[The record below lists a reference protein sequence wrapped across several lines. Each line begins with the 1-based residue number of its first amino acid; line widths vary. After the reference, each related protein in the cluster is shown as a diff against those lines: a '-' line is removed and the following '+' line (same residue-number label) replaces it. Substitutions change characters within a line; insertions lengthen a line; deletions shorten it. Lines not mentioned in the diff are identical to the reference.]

1 MTGQLQR
8 RKGQSWQRMM
18 VKEMD
23 FSAADKKD
31 YFIAAE
37 EFLTFPRMRPDSEVK
52 AIAACQWMRDGMPDH
67 TIEDIYILS
76 GILKGRFFLSGYL
89 HPPSFGR

>member
-52 AIAACQWMRDGMPDH
+52 AIAACLICLLTR
-67 TIEDIYILS
+67 LS
-76 GILKGRFFLSGYL
+76 
-89 HPPSFGR
+89 